1 MNPAKI
7 IEKAKH
13 SAFYLWLLNKALSRM
28 IPFNLPHGFEVT
40 MLSDTSVKTLLPY
53 KRKNLNHVRGLHACA
68 LATLSEF
75 TTGFLLISRLGM
87 DRYRLIL
94 QKLEIDYHYQG
105 KTDGFAEFV
114 IDEEWLQQKVY
125 QPLQTNEAVVIPC
138 QVKIMDKNGNQLTT
152 AMVHWQLKDWKK
164 VKTKDQ
170 RNPF

>member
-1 MNPAKI
+1 MNMNPAKL

-13 SAFYLWLLNKALSRM
+13 SRFYLWLLNLALSRM

-40 MLSDTSVKTLLPY
+40 QLSDSGIRTRLPY

-94 QKLEIDYHYQG
+94 QKLEIDFHYQG
-105 KTDGFAEFV
+105 KMDGIAEFQA
-114 IDEEWLQQKVY
+114 DEDWFNQKIY
-125 QPLQTNEAVVIPC
+125 LPLQSNDSVIVPC
-138 QVKIMDKNGNQLTT
+138 QVKIHDTKGNHLTT
-152 AMVHWQLKDWKK
+152 ATVYWQLKDWKK
-164 VKTKDQ
+164 VKTKT
-170 RNPF
+170 

>member
-1 MNPAKI
+1 MNPAKL

-13 SAFYLWLLNKALSRM
+13 SPFYLWLLNKGLSRM

-40 MLSDTSVKTLLPY
+40 MISDTGIKTRLPY

-94 QKLEIDYHYQG
+94 QKLEIDFHYQG
-105 KTDGFAEFV
+105 KMDGVAEFV
-114 IDEEWLQQKVY
+114 VDEEWLKEKIVKH
-125 QPLQTNEAVVIPC
+125 LQVNDSVLVPC
-138 QVKIMDKNGNQLTT
+138 QVKIFDTKGNHLTT
-152 AMVHWQLKDWKK
+152 ATVYWQLKDWKK
-164 VKTKDQ
+164 VKTKS
-170 RNPF
+170 